1 MPRSKSA
8 QKSVRSG
15 KRKQARNRSMKSAT
29 KTNITKA
36 EKLIREN
43 DLESAQIAVQTT
55 ISVLDKAA
63 KKGVIHPNTV
73 SRRKSRLMKKL
84 NIAKRSQTSAPKP
97 VDTTDGEATTEEE

>member
-8 QKSVRSG
+8 QKAVRSG
-15 KRKQARNRSMKSAT
+15 KRKQARNRSIKSAT
-29 KTNITKA
+29 KTTITRA

-43 DLESAQIAVQTT
+43 DLESAQTAVQTT
-55 ISVLDKAA
+55 ISILDKAA

-84 NIAKRSQTSAPKP
+84 NKAKRSQTSELKQ
-97 VDTTDGEATTEEE
+97 VDTTTDEVTAEEE